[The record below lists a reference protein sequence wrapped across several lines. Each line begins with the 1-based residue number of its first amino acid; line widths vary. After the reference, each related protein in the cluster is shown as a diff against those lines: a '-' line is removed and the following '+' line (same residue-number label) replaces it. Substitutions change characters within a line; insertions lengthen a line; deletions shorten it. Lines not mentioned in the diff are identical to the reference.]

1 MAIIGVDN
9 VCSIDCCYIHFLAF
23 YEGRCCSVHG
33 HSSRV
38 GVAVCGTPDENGM
51 VVDFVVV
58 KKALK
63 DVLNEWLDHKLIV
76 SSKYAKVKSDSVEI
90 QYTTKAGKHY
100 MLLPT
105 SEVTIIEGEPLAE
118 TLSNLVAKWVLRK
131 LPRFVSSVTVT
142 LTEGLDNYA
151 VGRAS
156 RS

>member
-23 YEGRCCSVHG
+23 YEGKCCSAHG

-38 GVAVCGTPDENGM
+38 SVAIGGTPDENGM

-63 DVLNEWLDHKLIV
+63 DALNEWLDHKLIV
-76 SSKYAKVKSDSVEI
+76 SSKYAQVVDESVEI
-90 QYTTKAGKHY
+90 EYTTKAGKHY
-100 MLLPT
+100 MLLPR

-118 TLSNLVAKWVLRK
+118 TLANLVAEKVLQK
-131 LPRFVSSVTVT
+131 LPHSVSSVTVT

-156 RS
+156 RN